1 MLKLTSMCFLLA
13 NNKKKSCITNPDSKV
28 QIEICI
34 NVFYNFRTT
43 RLGNNGVA
51 EVQNHPFFK
60 NDGWD
65 FHNIRECPPPI
76 VYDLSGDDDTRNFD
90 DVEND
95 TPSEDF
101 PTPKAFAGNHLP
113 FVGFTYSKDYQLLS
127 SNEKPPPLPPG
138 RIQRSSMSNHVSSE
152 DQLNRERERND
163 DLSNRLAKTN
173 HELSEANSREN
184 ELRSAISKKDKEL
197 ALSKHELKESQRRA
211 EQEQESRRK
220 ADLERSEMRKKL
232 EDETNKR
239 TKEQNNH
246 HVVSEKIANLE
257 KEKRDLADRLKKEAE
272 MLEKYKKSNT
282 ELSVQKASAESS
294 YSDMTE
300 KMKALSEDRILLETQ
315 FIQLQSHLQQEQ
327 NQRNEVIGHLKELE
341 NRLESQNREFL
352 TVQDREQ
359 RLLRENADLS
369 SRKAELEKA
378 KAALESE
385 ANKLTNQ
392 LRSQPSTL
400 RPSGVTNREVTDD
413 LNNRTEQVKGL
424 EAKLSD
430 EKAQRLRAEASI
442 QDKDRELSMMAVD
455 VRQLQY
461 KLDKMDAELRQ
472 ESDKCRGALASM
484 ERLKEEKSLLQSD
497 MSVQASE
504 VTLMKTNE
512 KRAQRELSDYRERT
526 KSLEEE
532 LHKVKAARSV
542 DDLQR
547 KELEEQLEAEQY
559 FTTLYKTQVR
569 ELTDEVDEAKE
580 KSAELENDK
589 KSLIAQMNSM
599 GAQAE
604 TEAVERRVMERDLA
618 DLEREK
624 MMLDLELEESKSKN
638 KVALRNLQLELT
650 TSRDTEADLL
660 QRLDMLSKDKDELF
674 NQVKSLELE
683 LDEKENKP
691 TGIEK
696 NSDFIKISVYL
707 F

>member
-1 MLKLTSMCFLLA
+1 MYHKP
-13 NNKKKSCITNPDSKV
+13 IGKV
-28 QIEICI
+28 QNRFCI
-34 NVFYNFRTT
+34 NVFYTFSRTT
-43 RLGNNGVA
+43 RLGNKGVQ
-51 EVQNHPFFK
+51 EVQTHPFFK
-60 NDGWD
+60 NEQWD
-65 FHNIRECPPPI
+65 FNNIRECPPPI
-76 VYDLSGDDDTRNFD
+76 VCELAGDDDTRNFD

-127 SNEKPPPLPPG
+127 GGNAVDKPPPLPG
-138 RIQRSSMSNHVSSE
+138 RLQRSSMSNHVSSDGLN
-152 DQLNRERERND
+152 DQLTREREAND
-163 DLSNRLAKTN
+163 DLRNRLTKSMN
-173 HELSEANSREN
+173 ELTEANSREN
-184 ELRSAISKKDKEL
+184 ELRSAISQKDKEIAL
-197 ALSKHELKESQRRA
+197 AKHELKESQRRS
-211 EQEQESRRK
+211 EQEQDSRRK

-232 EDETNKR
+232 EDETNRR

-257 KEKRDLADRLKKEAE
+257 KEKRDLADRMKKESE
-272 MLEKYKKSNT
+272 LLEKYKKSNT

-300 KMKALSEDRILLETQ
+300 KMKALSEDRNLLETQ

-341 NRLESQNREFL
+341 NRLETQNRDL
-352 TVQDREQ
+352 LSVQDREQ

-369 SRKAELEKA
+369 SQKAEIEKTKANLE
-378 KAALESE
+378 LE
-385 ANKLTNQ
+385 ARRLNNQ
-392 LRSQPSTL
+392 LMSNQPTL
-400 RPSGVTNREVTDD
+400 RSSSSGVTNRDVTDD

-442 QDKDRELSMMAVD
+442 QDKERELSMVAVD

-472 ESDKCRGALASM
+472 ESDKCRGALASV
-484 ERLKEEKSLLQSD
+484 ERLKEEKSLLQSE
-497 MSVQASE
+497 MSCQAAD
-504 VTLMKTNE
+504 VTLIKTSE
-512 KRAQRELSDYRERT
+512 KRLQRDLSDYRERT

-580 KSAELENDK
+580 KTQELENEK
-589 KSLIAQMNSM
+589 KSLIEQMKIIAS
-599 GAQAE
+599 QAE
-604 TEAVERRVMERDLA
+604 TEAMERRVIEQDLT

-624 MMLDLELEESKSKN
+624 MMLELELKDSQSKN
-638 KVALRNLQLELT
+638 KVALRNLDMQAQ
-650 TSRDTEADLL
+650 TSKVIYFCSCFPIFSLL
-660 QRLDMLSKDKDELF
+660 QFFFS
-674 NQVKSLELE
+674 S
-683 LDEKENKP
+683 
-691 TGIEK
+691 GYG
-696 NSDFIKISVYL
+696 S
-707 F
+707 